1 MSFHRELDGMAVQ
14 DFGVVEESLQQLEDD
29 AALWSIRYVNTAE
42 LIRSA
47 CDALVAGA
55 DSPALRELAGAFD
68 SAASF
73 EIEELLQRV
82 ASDFG
87 FDFHP
92 RHSSAGELA
101 AARVLAGR
109 CVEGLLAPRDLARLM
124 HTLIGHDHEDRRV
137 ETLVWMDDQYDLSAY
152 HDETVLQ
159 MDNAVLAAARELL
172 RFD

>member
-1 MSFHRELDGMAVQ
+1 MSFHRELDRMAVQ

-29 AALWSIRYVNTAE
+29 AAMWSIRYLNTAE

-55 DSPALRELAGAFD
+55 DSPALRGLAGAFD

-87 FDFHP
+87 FDFH
-92 RHSSAGELA
+92 RDTAALA
-101 AARVLAGR
+101 SWPPPVF
-109 CVEGLLAPRDLARLM
+109 
-124 HTLIGHDHEDRRV
+124 
-137 ETLVWMDDQYDLSAY
+137 
-152 HDETVLQ
+152 
-159 MDNAVLAAARELL
+159 L
-172 RFD
+172 RGDAWRACWPLGISPG